1 MAATAPD
8 LPLWAWN
15 LIIAVQ
21 GHEDQHASSDQCL
34 KGVLNAVPA
43 EVRSQAE
50 AIAAYIQQ
58 ARGNDIADK
67 AAKTWGDLMESFGMK
82 LRDEE
87 APEPEAAP

>member
-1 MAATAPD
+1 MASPD

-34 KGVLNAVPA
+34 KSVLNAIPA

-50 AIAAYIQQ
+50 AIGAYVRQ

-67 AAKTWGDLMESFGMK
+67 AASQWGEIMASFFPK
-82 LRDEE
+82 PQ
-87 APEPEAAP
+87 AEPEAETTA

>member
-1 MAATAPD
+1 MASPD

-21 GHEDQHASSDQCL
+21 AYEDQHASSGPCL
-34 KGVLNAVPA
+34 KGVLKAVSA

-67 AAKTWGDLMESFGMK
+67 AANTWSDLMAAFFPAMSDKFGTQG
-82 LRDEE
+82 ET
-87 APEPEAAP
+87 P

>member
-1 MAATAPD
+1 MASPD

-21 GHEDQHASSDQCL
+21 GHEDQHASSDPCL

-50 AIAAYIQQ
+50 AIAAYVQQ
-58 ARGNDIADK
+58 ARGNEVADK
-67 AAKTWGDLMESFGMK
+67 AAKAWDYLMAEFFPK
-82 LRDEE
+82 ADD
-87 APEPEAAP
+87 EPEATS